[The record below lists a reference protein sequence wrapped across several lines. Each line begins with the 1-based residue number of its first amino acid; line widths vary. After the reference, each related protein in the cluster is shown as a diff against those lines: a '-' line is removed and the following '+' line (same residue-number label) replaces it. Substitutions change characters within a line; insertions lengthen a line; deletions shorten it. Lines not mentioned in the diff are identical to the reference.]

1 MVIRISTNFKWQ
13 NSGGEGGGGL
23 QMLQSGGFSVKGV
36 NVLEGG

>member
-13 NSGGEGGGGL
+13 NSGGGGL

>member
-13 NSGGEGGGGL
+13 NSGGEGGGL